1 MSARSQLEAY
11 LREFR
16 ERLKAL
22 ILARGS
28 AVLSVTALA
37 LTLIAV
43 YFGTRRA
50 FDPEFIIGARTVLV
64 LGLGAVVAWLLIMP
78 LRALRS
84 TRGVADIERRA
95 PAFDGRIET
104 YDGLARADTATPS
117 PFVDLLAED
126 SLKVAARA
134 PVAANVRTRE
144 ISIPAIVGVAA
155 AVVLVW
161 FAAFGPDNWRYGVRH
176 LWAGWLIE
184 DTLPPQRIAV
194 SPGDG
199 TVRRGGDLLV
209 EAAAEGFDPTTMDVY
224 ARFAS
229 RTDWQAVPMR
239 RLGGDEGFDF
249 TFFAVREPL
258 RYYVSAAGI
267 RSQEYGIEV
276 VDLPEVTQIKLTY
289 EYPAWTKLE
298 PVTEE
303 HGSDIR
309 AVEGTVVTVEVH
321 TDRPLASAM
330 LVANDQELP
339 LETNG
344 NVGTAELRV
353 DADGEYHVATVF
365 NDDRVGLTEDYL
377 ISLVPDKKPTVKIAR
392 PGRDWRASN
401 IEEVT
406 VAVDAND
413 DFDLDGLEL
422 RYSINGGE
430 WATVTLPADGAQVSA
445 AEILYLEDLRQPSAP
460 ETEQQDLVD
469 LSRPLTVEDLRALRE
484 EFEAQAE
491 AEARAAAE
499 GEAAPDAE
507 AAAPAERSLEP
518 GDLISYYAVATD
530 RGQTTQTD
538 LFFVEVQPFERSFT
552 QAGGGAGGGGGG
564 GQQQDEISRRQKE
577 ILVATWNLIREQ
589 KEQESFLDEQ
599 QLEDNA
605 RMLAELQRTLAEQA
619 QTLASRARARQLTGG
634 DPKIR
639 TFVESL
645 EQAVKAMGPAAER
658 LADLALSDAVPP
670 EQQALQFLLRA
681 EAVFTDIQ
689 VSMQRNGG
697 GGGGLAG
704 RDLSELYELEMDL
717 EKNQYETESP
727 VALEGEEQGQQELDE
742 AIAKLQELAR
752 RQEQLAQDAARRN
765 QLTERERWEQESLR
779 RETEELK
786 RQLQELQQRLANQ
799 QSQQGQQ
806 GEQGEQ
812 SQGAQGQSGTQS
824 GQAQS
829 AQTAQTIEQLE
840 EALQAMNR
848 ASAQGDL
855 DPEQTRRAIEQ
866 ARRQLQAALEQ
877 MTAGRQAA
885 VEEAYSDLAE
895 RAEELYAE
903 QRQVASDLQ
912 RAVEDAASN
921 PGNGFRGGLDRRTAF
936 DLADRKYDLQQTLEA
951 LEQDIQ
957 RVAQQFSNQTPG
969 ASDELNE
976 ALANLQQSQAVARLA
991 IAGDYIRQGGAA
1003 QIAPTEAVTTS
1014 ALRDLERDTEQA
1026 LAVATREAVS
1036 GEETEPDPNAELV
1049 AELQALRRQLATL
1062 TQAEAEANAQGNQ
1075 PGQSGQGQAPGEQP
1089 GQQAGG
1095 QQAGGQQAGGPQVGG
1110 AFGGGDDRY
1119 GWGGPGGFYDPRRD
1133 AIWGPRGL
1141 GVWQDPATIEQ
1152 LREQLDSAGT
1162 NLINLGQRLR
1172 AEGLSDEELRA
1183 IRELGDALRAG
1194 LTGNPELVEAE
1205 YRALVNLTE
1214 QLELAL
1220 LAEQDAATAAVRT
1233 EAPAQ
1238 AARGF
1243 EEIVAEYYRRLSR
1256 PAL

>member
-1 MSARSQLEAY
+1 MTARSQLEAY

-16 ERLKAL
+16 ERLKRL
-22 ILARGS
+22 IVARGS
-28 AVLSVTALA
+28 AVIGVTALI
-37 LTLIAV
+37 LTLLAV

-50 FDPEFIIGARTVLV
+50 FDPEFVIGARAVLV
-64 LGLGAVVAWLLIMP
+64 LGLAAAAAWLLVVP
-78 LRALRS
+78 LRVLRT
-84 TRGVADIERRA
+84 TRGVHDIERRA

-104 YDGLARADTATPS
+104 YDDLTRATPAVPS

-126 SLKVAARA
+126 SLKVAARS

-144 ISIPAIVGVAA
+144 ISIPAVVAVAA
-155 AVVLVW
+155 AAVLVW

-176 LWAGWLIE
+176 LWAGWLLE
-184 DTLPPQRIAV
+184 NTLPPQRIAV

-199 TVRRGGDLLV
+199 AVRRGGDLAI
-209 EAAAEGFDPTTMDVY
+209 EAIAEGFDPATMDVY

-229 RTDWQAVPMR
+229 RTDWQAVPMQR
-239 RLGGDEGFDF
+239 VRGGDGFDF
-249 TFFAVREPL
+249 TFFAVREEL

-289 EYPAWTKLE
+289 EYPTWTKLE
-298 PVTEE
+298 PRVEE

-321 TDRPLASAM
+321 TDQPLANAM
-330 LVANDQELP
+330 LVANDAEVP
-339 LETNG
+339 LQTVG
-344 NVGTAELRV
+344 NVGTATLRV
-353 DADGEYHVATVF
+353 DADGEYHVATLF
-365 NDDRVGLTEDYL
+365 NEDRVGLTEDYL
-377 ISLVPDKKPTVKIAR
+377 ISLVPDKKPTVKIAK

-406 VAVDAND
+406 VNVEAND

-422 RYSINGGE
+422 RYSVNGGD
-430 WATVTLPADGAQVSA
+430 WATVTLPVDGVQASLG
-445 AEILYLEDLRQPSAP
+445 EILYLEDLRQPLAP
-460 ETEQQDLVD
+460 EAAEQDLVD
-469 LSRPLTVEDLRALRE
+469 LSRPLTLEDLRALRE

-491 AEARAAAE
+491 AEAEAQAALGTE
-499 GEAAPDAE
+499 AE
-507 AAAPAERSLEP
+507 ASPSERTLEP

-530 RGQTTQTD
+530 RGQSVQTD

-552 QAGGGAGGGGGG
+552 QASGGGGAGGGGQ
-564 GQQQDEISRRQKE
+564 QQQDEISRRQKE

-589 KEQESFLDEQ
+589 KEQASFLDEQ

-605 RMLAELQRTLAEQA
+605 RMLAELQRTLADQA
-619 QTLASRARARQLTGG
+619 RTLASRARARQLTGT
-634 DPKIR
+634 DPRIR

-645 EQAVKAMGPAAER
+645 DQAVAAMAPAAER
-658 LADLALSDAVPP
+658 LGDIALAEAVPS
-670 EQQALQFLLRA
+670 EQRALQHLLRA

-697 GGGGLAG
+697 AGGGLAG

-717 EKNQYETESP
+717 EKNQYETEAP
-727 VALEGEEQGQQELDE
+727 VALEGEQQGQQELDE

-752 RQEQLAQDAARRN
+752 RQEQLAQDAARRS
-765 QLTERERWEQESLR
+765 QLTEQERWEQESLR

-786 RQLQELQQRLANQ
+786 RELQELQQRLANQ
-799 QSQQGQQ
+799 QSQQSQQGQQ
-806 GEQGEQ
+806 GEPSQ
-812 SQGAQGQSGTQS
+812 SAQGQAGTQS
-824 GQAQS
+824 GQSAES

-848 ASAQGDL
+848 ASAQGEL

-885 VEEAYSDLAE
+885 VEEAFSDLTN
-895 RAEELYAE
+895 RAGELYAE

-912 RAVEDAASN
+912 QAVQDAASD
-921 PGNGFRGGLDRRTAF
+921 PATGRDGLRGGLDRRTAL
-936 DLADRKYDLQQTLEA
+936 DLADRKYELQQALEA

-957 RVAQQFSNQTPG
+957 RVAQQFRSQTPG

-976 ALANLQQSQAVARLA
+976 ALANLQQSQAIARLA

-1014 ALRDLERDTEQA
+1014 ALRDLERDTDEA
-1026 LAVATREAVS
+1026 FARATREAVS
-1036 GEETEPDPNAELV
+1036 GEESEPDPNAELV
-1049 AELQALRRQLATL
+1049 AELQALRRQLAML
-1062 TQAEAEANAQGNQ
+1062 TEAEAANAEGP
-1075 PGQSGQGQAPGEQP
+1075 PGAQGEQP

-1095 QQAGGQQAGGPQVGG
+1095 QQAGGQQVGG
-1110 AFGGGDDRY
+1110 AFGGAGDRY
-1119 GWGGPGGFYDPRRD
+1119 GWGSARGGLYDPRRD
-1133 AIWGPRGL
+1133 PIWGPRNL
-1141 GVWQDPATIEQ
+1141 GIWQDPATIER

-1162 NLINLGQRLR
+1162 ALINLGQRLR
-1172 AEGLSDEELRA
+1172 AEGMSDEELRA
-1183 IRELGDALRAG
+1183 LRELGDALRAG

-1205 YRALVNLTE
+1205 FRALVNLTE

-1220 LAEQDAATAAVRT
+1220 QERENAEAAAVRT

-1256 PAL
+1256 APL

>member
-1 MSARSQLEAY
+1 MTARSQLEAY
-11 LREFR
+11 LKEFR

-22 ILARGS
+22 IVARGS
-28 AVLSVTALA
+28 AVVSVTALV
-37 LTLIAV
+37 LTLLAV

-50 FDPEFIIGARTVLV
+50 FDPEFIIGARAVLV
-64 LGLGAVVAWLLIMP
+64 LGLAAVVAWLLIMP
-78 LRALRS
+78 LRALRAN
-84 TRGVADIERRA
+84 RGVADIERRA

-104 YDGLARADTATPS
+104 YDGLTRVNAPT

-126 SLKVAARA
+126 SLKVAAGV
-134 PVAANVRTRE
+134 PVATNVRRRE
-144 ISIPAIVGVAA
+144 ISIPAVVAVAA
-155 AVVLVW
+155 AAVLVW

-176 LWAGWLIE
+176 LWAGWLVE

-199 TVRRGGDLLV
+199 AVRRGGDLMV

-224 ARFAS
+224 ARFES
-229 RTDWQAVPMR
+229 RTDWQAVPMQR
-239 RLGGDEGFDF
+239 VRGGEGFDF

-267 RSQEYGIEV
+267 RSQEFGIDV

-298 PVTEE
+298 PLVEE
-303 HGSDIR
+303 HGTDIR

-321 TDRPLASAM
+321 TDQPLASAM
-330 LVANDQELP
+330 LVANDAEVP
-339 LETNG
+339 LTTVG

-353 DADGEYHVATVF
+353 DADGEYHVATLF

-430 WATVTLPADGAQVSA
+430 WTTVTLPADGAQVSA
-445 AEILYLEDLRQPSAP
+445 AEILYLEELRQPSVAP
-460 ETEQQDLVD
+460 SDEQDLVD
-469 LSRPLTVEDLRALRE
+469 LSRPLTIEDLRALRE
-484 EFEAQAE
+484 EFEAEALAEARAE
-491 AEARAAAE
+491 AEAETAD
-499 GEAAPDAE
+499 AAPQ
-507 AAAPAERSLEP
+507 PPPERTLEP

-530 RGQTTQTD
+530 RGQAVQTD

-552 QAGGGAGGGGGG
+552 QAGAGAGGAGGG

-589 KEQESFLDEQ
+589 KEQDSFLDEQ

-605 RMLAELQRTLAEQA
+605 RMLAELQRTLADQA
-619 QTLASRARARQLTGG
+619 RTLANRARARQLTGG
-634 DPKIR
+634 DPKIK
-639 TFVESL
+639 TFVEAL
-645 EQAVKAMGPAAER
+645 ERAAEAMAPAAER
-658 LADLALSDAVPP
+658 LANLTLAEAVPP
-670 EQQALQFLLRA
+670 EQQALQYLLRA

-697 GGGGLAG
+697 AGGGLAG

-717 EKNQYETESP
+717 EKNQYETEES
-727 VALEGEEQGQQELDE
+727 VALEGEDQGQQELDE

-765 QLTERERWEQESLR
+765 QLTEQERWEQESLR

-786 RQLQELQQRLANQ
+786 RQLEELQQRLANQ
-799 QSQQGQQ
+799 QSQPGQQGQQ
-806 GEQGEQ
+806 GQQGDPSQ
-812 SQGAQGQSGTQS
+812 SAQGQSG
-824 GQAQS
+824 QS

-840 EALQAMNR
+840 QALQAMNR

-855 DPEQTRRAIEQ
+855 DPEQTQRAIEQ

-885 VEEAYSDLAE
+885 AQEAYSDLAD
-895 RAEELYAE
+895 RASELYAE

-921 PGNGFRGGLDRRTAF
+921 PPGRNGIRGLDRRTAL
-936 DLADRKYDLQQTLEA
+936 DLADQKYELQQALET

-957 RVAQQFSNQTPG
+957 RVAQQFRNQTPG
-969 ASDELNE
+969 ASEELNQ
-976 ALANLQQSQAVARLA
+976 ALANLQQSQAIARLA

-1014 ALRDLERDTEQA
+1014 ALRDLERDTDEA
-1026 LAVATREAVS
+1026 LTLATREAVS
-1036 GEETEPDPNAELV
+1036 GEEAEPDPNAELV
-1049 AELQALRRQLATL
+1049 AELQSLRRQLAAL
-1062 TQAEAEANAQGNQ
+1062 TQAEAEANAQAAQ
-1075 PGQSGQGQAPGEQP
+1075 AGQEGQGQAAGEQP
-1089 GQQAGG
+1089 GEQAGGQQGG
-1095 QQAGGQQAGGPQVGG
+1095 QQAGG
-1110 AFGGGDDRY
+1110 AFGGANDRF
-1119 GWGGPGGFYDPRRD
+1119 GWGGARGFYDPRRD
-1133 AIWGPRGL
+1133 AIWGPRGA
-1141 GVWQDPATIEQ
+1141 GVWQDPRTIED
-1152 LREQLDSAGT
+1152 LRERLDAAGT
-1162 NLINLGQRLR
+1162 DLINLGARLR
-1172 AEGLSDEELRA
+1172 AEGMSDEELRA
-1183 IRELGDALRAG
+1183 LRELGDALRQG

-1205 YRALVNLTE
+1205 FRALVNLTE

-1220 LAEQDAATAAVRT
+1220 QEQQNVEAAAVRT

-1256 PAL
+1256 SPL

>member
-1 MSARSQLEAY
+1 MTARSQLEAY

-16 ERLKAL
+16 ERLRAL
-22 ILARGS
+22 IVARGS
-28 AVLSVTALA
+28 AVASVAALV
-37 LTLIAV
+37 LTLLAV

-50 FDPEFIIGARTVLV
+50 FDSEFIIGARTVLV
-64 LGLGAVVAWLLIMP
+64 LGLAAVVTWLLILP

-104 YDGLARADTATPS
+104 YDGLIRANAAT

-126 SLKVAARA
+126 SLRVAAGA
-134 PVAANVRTRE
+134 PVTTNVRPRE
-144 ISIPAIVGVAA
+144 ISIPVVVAVAA

-176 LWAGWLIE
+176 LWAGWLVE
-184 DTLPPQRIAV
+184 DMLPPQRIAV
-194 SPGDG
+194 LPGDG
-199 TVRRGGDLLV
+199 TVRRGGDLLI
-209 EAAAEGFDPTTMDVY
+209 EAAAEGFDPTTMDLY

-239 RLGGDEGFDF
+239 RVRGGEGFDF
-249 TFFAVREPL
+249 TFFAVREEL
-258 RYYVSAAGI
+258 RYYVAAAGV
-267 RSQEYGIEV
+267 RSQEYGVEV

-289 EYPAWTKLE
+289 EYPSWTKLE
-298 PVTEE
+298 PLVEE

-321 TDRPLASAM
+321 TDQPLASAM
-330 LVANDQELP
+330 LVANGEEVP
-339 LETNG
+339 LATVG

-353 DADGEYHVATVF
+353 DADGEYHVATLF

-445 AEILYLEDLRQPSAP
+445 AEILYLEDLRQPSVAA
-460 ETEQQDLVD
+460 TGQQDLVD
-469 LSRPLTVEDLRALRE
+469 LSRPLTLEDLRALRE

-491 AEARAAAE
+491 AEAGAAAE
-499 GEAAPDAE
+499 EAAPEAE
-507 AAAPAERSLEP
+507 TPSERTLEP

-530 RGQTTQTD
+530 RGQSVQTD

-552 QAGGGAGGGGGG
+552 QGGAGAGGAGGG

-605 RMLAELQRTLAEQA
+605 RMLAELQRTLADQA
-619 QTLASRARARQLTGG
+619 LTLANRARARQLTGG

-645 EQAVKAMGPAAER
+645 EQAADAMGPAAER
-658 LADLALSDAVPP
+658 LANLSLAEAVPP

-697 GGGGLAG
+697 AGGGLAG

-717 EKNQYETESP
+717 EKNQYETEAP

-786 RQLQELQQRLANQ
+786 RQLEALQQRLANEQ

-806 GEQGEQ
+806 GQQGDPSQ
-812 SQGAQGQSGTQS
+812 SAQGQAGTQS
-824 GQAQS
+824 GQS

-840 EALQAMNR
+840 QALQAMNR
-848 ASAQGDL
+848 ASSESNL
-855 DPEQTRRAIEQ
+855 DPEQAQRAIEQ

-885 VEEAYSDLAE
+885 AQEAYSDLAD
-895 RAEELYAE
+895 RAGELYAE

-921 PGNGFRGGLDRRTAF
+921 PPSRDGLRGGLDRRTAL
-936 DLADRKYDLQQTLEA
+936 DLADRKYGLQQALEG

-957 RVAQQFSNQTPG
+957 RVAQQFRNQTPG
-969 ASDELNE
+969 ASDELNQ
-976 ALANLQQSQAVARLA
+976 ALANLQQSQAIARLA

-1014 ALRDLERDTEQA
+1014 ALRDLERDTDEA
-1026 LAVATREAVS
+1026 LALATREAIS
-1036 GEETEPDPNAELV
+1036 GEETEPDPSAELV
-1049 AELQALRRQLATL
+1049 AELQSLRRQLAML
-1062 TQAEAEANAQGNQ
+1062 TQAEADANAQALA
-1075 PGQSGQGQAPGEQP
+1075 SGEQP
-1089 GQQAGG
+1089 GQAGEQQPGG
-1095 QQAGGQQAGGPQVGG
+1095 QQAGGQQAGG
-1110 AFGGGDDRY
+1110 ALGGDGDRF
-1119 GWGGPGGFYDPRRD
+1119 GWGGARGFYDPRRD

-1141 GVWQDPATIEQ
+1141 GVWQDPQTIEQ
-1152 LREQLDSAGT
+1152 LRERLDSAGT
-1162 NLINLGQRLR
+1162 DLINLGARLR
-1172 AEGLSDEELRA
+1172 AEGVSDEELRA
-1183 IRELGDALRAG
+1183 LRELGDALRQG

-1205 YRALVNLTE
+1205 FRALVNLTE

-1220 LAEQDAATAAVRT
+1220 QERQNVETAAVRT

-1256 PAL
+1256 SPL

>member
-1 MSARSQLEAY
+1 MTARSQLEAY

-16 ERLKAL
+16 DRLKAL
-22 ILARGS
+22 IVARGS
-28 AVLSVTALA
+28 AVVSLTALV
-37 LTLIAV
+37 LTLLAV

-50 FDPEFIIGARTVLV
+50 FDPQFIIGARTVLV
-64 LGLGAVVAWLLIMP
+64 LGLAAVVAWLLIMP
-78 LRALRS
+78 LRTLRS

-104 YDGLARADTATPS
+104 YDGLTRTNAAT

-126 SLKVAARA
+126 SLKVAERV
-134 PVAANVRTRE
+134 PVATNVRPRE
-144 ISIPAIVGVAA
+144 ISVPVVVAVAA

-176 LWAGWLIE
+176 LWAGWLVE

-199 TVRRGGDLLV
+199 TVRRGGDLMI

-239 RLGGDEGFDF
+239 RVRGGEGFDF
-249 TFFAVREPL
+249 TFFAVREGL

-298 PVTEE
+298 PLVEE

-309 AVEGTVVTVEVH
+309 GVEGTVVTVEVH
-321 TDRPLASAM
+321 TDQPLASAM
-330 LVANDQELP
+330 LVANDAEVP
-339 LETNG
+339 LETAG
-344 NVGTAELRV
+344 NVGTAQLRI
-353 DADGEYHVATVF
+353 DADGEYHVATLF

-377 ISLVPDKKPTVKIAR
+377 ISLVPDKKPTVKIAK

-430 WATVTLPADGAQVSA
+430 WTNVTLPADGAQVSA
-445 AEILYLEDLRQPSAP
+445 AEILYLEDLRQPSVAA
-460 ETEQQDLVD
+460 TEQQDLVD
-469 LSRPLTVEDLRALRE
+469 LSRPLTIEDLRALRE

-491 AEARAAAE
+491 AEARAE
-499 GEAAPDAE
+499 GEAQTAD
-507 AAAPAERSLEP
+507 AAPEAPPERTLEP

-530 RGQTTQTD
+530 RGQSVQTD

-552 QAGGGAGGGGGG
+552 QGSAGGGGGGGG

-605 RMLAELQRTLAEQA
+605 RMLAELQRTLADQA
-619 QTLASRARARQLTGG
+619 RTLANRARARQLTGG

-645 EQAVKAMGPAAER
+645 EQAAEAMAPAAER

-689 VSMQRNGG
+689 VSMQRGG
-697 GGGGLAG
+697 AGGGLAG

-717 EKNQYETESP
+717 EKNQYETEAP
-727 VALEGEEQGQQELDE
+727 VALEGEQQGQQELDE

-765 QLTERERWEQESLR
+765 QLTEQERWEQESLR

-786 RQLQELQQRLANQ
+786 RQLEELQQRLANQ
-799 QSQQGQQ
+799 QSQQQQGQQ
-806 GEQGEQ
+806 GQQGDPSQ
-812 SQGAQGQSGTQS
+812 SAQGQAGTQS
-824 GQAQS
+824 GQAQG

-885 VEEAYSDLAE
+885 AQEAYSDLAE
-895 RAEELYAE
+895 RAGELYAE
-903 QRQVASDLQ
+903 QREVASDLQ

-921 PGNGFRGGLDRRTAF
+921 PTSRNGTRGGLDRGTAF
-936 DLADRKYDLQQTLEA
+936 DLADRKYELQQALET

-957 RVAQQFSNQTPG
+957 RVAQQFRNQTPG
-969 ASDELNE
+969 ASDELNQ
-976 ALANLQQSQAVARLA
+976 ALANLQQSQAIARLA
-991 IAGDYIRQGGAA
+991 IAGDYIRQGAAA
-1003 QIAPTEAVTTS
+1003 QIAPIEAVTTS
-1014 ALRDLERDTEQA
+1014 ALRDLERDTDEA
-1026 LAVATREAVS
+1026 LALATREAVS

-1049 AELQALRRQLATL
+1049 AELQSLRRQLEAL
-1062 TQAEAEANAQGNQ
+1062 TQAEAEANARAAQA
-1075 PGQSGQGQAPGEQP
+1075 GQEGQGQAAGEQP

-1095 QQAGGQQAGGPQVGG
+1095 QQPGGQQGGA
-1110 AFGGGDDRY
+1110 AFGGNDRF
-1119 GWGGPGGFYDPRRD
+1119 GWGGARGFYDPRRD
-1133 AIWGPRGL
+1133 AIWGPRGA
-1141 GVWQDPATIEQ
+1141 GIWQDPETLEQ
-1152 LREQLDSAGT
+1152 LR
-1162 NLINLGQRLR
+1162 
-1172 AEGLSDEELRA
+1172 
-1183 IRELGDALRAG
+1183 
-1194 LTGNPELVEAE
+1194 
-1205 YRALVNLTE
+1205 
-1214 QLELAL
+1214 
-1220 LAEQDAATAAVRT
+1220 
-1233 EAPAQ
+1233 
-1238 AARGF
+1238 
-1243 EEIVAEYYRRLSR
+1243 
-1256 PAL
+1256 

>member
-1 MSARSQLEAY
+1 
-11 LREFR
+11 
-16 ERLKAL
+16 
-22 ILARGS
+22 
-28 AVLSVTALA
+28 
-37 LTLIAV
+37 
-43 YFGTRRA
+43 
-50 FDPEFIIGARTVLV
+50 
-64 LGLGAVVAWLLIMP
+64 
-78 LRALRS
+78 
-84 TRGVADIERRA
+84 
-95 PAFDGRIET
+95 
-104 YDGLARADTATPS
+104 
-117 PFVDLLAED
+117 LLAED
-126 SLKVAARA
+126 SLKVAERT
-134 PVAANVRTRE
+134 PVQSNVRPRE
-144 ISIPAIVGVAA
+144 ISVPAVVAVA
-155 AVVLVW
+155 GAVVLVW

-176 LWAGWLIE
+176 LWAGWLVE

-199 TVRRGGDLLV
+199 TVRRGGDLTI

-229 RTDWQAVPMR
+229 RTDWQAVPMQR
-239 RLGGDEGFDF
+239 VRGDEGFDF
-249 TFFAVREPL
+249 TFFAVREEL

-289 EYPAWTKLE
+289 EYPEWTKLE
-298 PVTEE
+298 PLVEE

-309 AVEGTVVTVEVH
+309 GVEGTLVTVEVH
-321 TDRPLASAM
+321 TDQPLASAM
-330 LVANDQELP
+330 LVANDAEVP
-339 LETNG
+339 LETAG
-344 NVGTAELRV
+344 NVGTAQLRI
-353 DADGEYHVATVF
+353 DADGEYHVATRF

-377 ISLVPDKKPTVKIAR
+377 ISLVPDKKPTVKIAK

-430 WATVTLPADGAQVSA
+430 WSTVTLPADGAQVSA
-445 AEILYLEDLRQPSAP
+445 AEILYLEDLRQPSVTA
-460 ETEQQDLVD
+460 TEQQDLVD
-469 LSRPLTVEDLRALRE
+469 LSRPLTIEDLRALRE

-491 AEARAAAE
+491 AEARAQ
-499 GEAAPDAE
+499 GEPQTADTAPQ
-507 AAAPAERSLEP
+507 PPPERTLEP

-530 RGQTTQTD
+530 RGQSVQTD

-552 QAGGGAGGGGGG
+552 QGSAGAGGAGGG

-605 RMLAELQRTLAEQA
+605 RMLAELQRTLADQA
-619 QTLASRARARQLTGG
+619 RTLASRARARQLTGG

-645 EQAVKAMGPAAER
+645 EQAADAMAPAAER
-658 LADLALSDAVPP
+658 LADLALNDAVPP

-697 GGGGLAG
+697 AGGGLAG

-717 EKNQYETESP
+717 EKNQYETEAP
-727 VALEGEEQGQQELDE
+727 VALEGEQQGQQELDE

-765 QLTERERWEQESLR
+765 QLTEQERWEQESLR

-786 RQLQELQQRLANQ
+786 RRLEELQQRLANQ
-799 QSQQGQQ
+799 QNQQGQQ
-806 GEQGEQ
+806 GQQGQPGDPSQ
-812 SQGAQGQSGTQS
+812 SAQGQSQS
-824 GQAQS
+824 GQSAES

-885 VEEAYSDLAE
+885 AQEAYSDLAE
-895 RAEELYAE
+895 RAAELYAE
-903 QRQVASDLQ
+903 QREVASDLQ

-921 PGNGFRGGLDRRTAF
+921 PPSRNSMRGGLDRGTAL
-936 DLADRKYDLQQTLEA
+936 DLADRKYQLQQALET

-957 RVAQQFSNQTPG
+957 RVAQQFRNQTPG
-969 ASDELNE
+969 ASDELNQ
-976 ALANLQQSQAVARLA
+976 ALANLQQSQAIARLA
-991 IAGDYIRQGGAA
+991 IAGDYIRQGAAA
-1003 QIAPTEAVTTS
+1003 QIAPIEAVTTS
-1014 ALRDLERDTEQA
+1014 ALRDLERDTDEA
-1026 LAVATREAVS
+1026 LALATREAVS

-1049 AELQALRRQLATL
+1049 AELQSLRRQLAEL
-1062 TQAEAEANAQGNQ
+1062 TQAEAEANARAAQA
-1075 PGQSGQGQAPGEQP
+1075 GQEGQGQAAGEQP

-1095 QQAGGQQAGGPQVGG
+1095 QQGGAQQGGG
-1110 AFGGGDDRY
+1110 AFGGNDRF
-1119 GWGGPGGFYDPRRD
+1119 GWGGARGFYDPRRD

-1141 GVWQDPATIEQ
+1141 GVWQDPQTLEQ
-1152 LREQLDSAGT
+1152 LRERLDSAGT
-1162 NLINLGQRLR
+1162 DLINLGARLR
-1172 AEGLSDEELRA
+1172 AEGMSDEELRA
-1183 IRELGDALRAG
+1183 LRELGDALRQG

-1205 YRALVNLTE
+1205 FRALVNLTE

-1220 LAEQDAATAAVRT
+1220 QERQDVETAAVRT

-1256 PAL
+1256 APL

>member
-1 MSARSQLEAY
+1 MTARLQLEAY

-28 AVLSVTALA
+28 AVVSVTALV
-37 LTLIAV
+37 LTLLAV

-50 FDPEFIIGARTVLV
+50 FDPEFILGARTVLV
-64 LGLGAVVAWLLIMP
+64 LGLAAVVAWLLIIP
-78 LRALRS
+78 LRALRA

-104 YDGLARADTATPS
+104 YDGLTRANAAT

-134 PVAANVRTRE
+134 PLTTNVRPRE
-144 ISIPAIVGVAA
+144 ISIPVVVAVAA

-176 LWAGWLIE
+176 LWAGWVV
-184 DTLPPQRIAV
+184 DDMLPPQRIAV

-199 TVRRGGDLLV
+199 TVRRGGDLSI

-239 RLGGDEGFDF
+239 RVRGGESFDF
-249 TFFAVREPL
+249 TFFAVREGL

-267 RSQEYGIEV
+267 QSREYGIEV

-298 PVTEE
+298 PFVEE

-321 TDRPLASAM
+321 TDQPLASAM
-330 LVANDQELP
+330 LVANDEEVP
-339 LETNG
+339 LATVG

-353 DADGEYHVATVF
+353 DADGEYHVATLF

-377 ISLVPDKKPTVKIAR
+377 ISVVPDKKPTVKIAR

-430 WATVTLPADGAQVSA
+430 WTTVTLPADGAQVSA
-445 AEILYLEDLRQPSAP
+445 AEILYLEDLRQPNAA

-469 LSRPLTVEDLRALRE
+469 LSRPLTIEDLRALRE
-484 EFEAQAE
+484 EFEAEAE
-491 AEARAAAE
+491 AEARAAA
-499 GEAAPDAE
+499 GEAPPE
-507 AAAPAERSLEP
+507 PETPPERALEP

-530 RGQTTQTD
+530 RGQSVQTD

-552 QAGGGAGGGGGG
+552 QAGAGAGGAGGG

-589 KEQESFLDEQ
+589 KEQDSFLDEQ

-605 RMLAELQRTLAEQA
+605 RMLAELQRTLADQA
-619 QTLASRARARQLTGG
+619 RTLANRARARQLTGG

-645 EQAVKAMGPAAER
+645 EQAADAMGPAAER
-658 LADLALSDAVPP
+658 LANLTLAEAVPP

-697 GGGGLAG
+697 AGGGLAG

-717 EKNQYETESP
+717 EKNQYETEAA
-727 VALEGEEQGQQELDE
+727 VDLEGEEQGQQDLDE

-765 QLTERERWEQESLR
+765 QLTEQERWEQESLR

-786 RQLQELQQRLANQ
+786 RRLEELQQRLANQ

-806 GEQGEQ
+806 GQQGQ
-812 SQGAQGQSGTQS
+812 PGDPSQGLPGQSGTQS
-824 GQAQS
+824 GQS

-840 EALQAMNR
+840 QALQAMNR
-848 ASAQGDL
+848 ASSQSDL
-855 DPEQTRRAIEQ
+855 DPEQAQRAIEQ

-885 VEEAYSDLAE
+885 AQEAYSDLAD
-895 RAEELYAE
+895 RAGELYAE

-912 RAVEDAASN
+912 SALEDAASN
-921 PGNGFRGGLDRRTAF
+921 PPNSSGSRGGLDRRTAF
-936 DLADRKYDLQQTLEA
+936 DLADRKYQLQQALEA

-957 RVAQQFSNQTPG
+957 RVAQQFRNQTPG
-969 ASDELNE
+969 ASDELNQ
-976 ALANLQQSQAVARLA
+976 ALANLQQSQAIARLA

-1014 ALRDLERDTEQA
+1014 ALRDLERDTDEA
-1026 LAVATREAVS
+1026 LALATREAVS
-1036 GEETEPDPNAELV
+1036 GEEAEPDPSAELV
-1049 AELQALRRQLATL
+1049 AELQSLRRQLAML
-1062 TQAEAEANAQGNQ
+1062 TQEEAEANAQ
-1075 PGQSGQGQAPGEQP
+1075 QASGEQP

-1095 QQAGGQQAGGPQVGG
+1095 QQGG
-1110 AFGGGDDRY
+1110 AEQGGAEQGGGALGGNDRF
-1119 GWGGPGGFYDPRRD
+1119 GWGGARGFYDPRRD
-1133 AIWGPRGL
+1133 AVWGPRGQ
-1141 GVWQDPATIEQ
+1141 GVWQDPQTLSQ
-1152 LREQLDSAGT
+1152 LRERLDSAGT
-1162 NLINLGQRLR
+1162 DLINLGARLR
-1172 AEGLSDEELRA
+1172 AEGMSDEELRA
-1183 IRELGDALRAG
+1183 LRELGDALRQG

-1205 YRALVNLTE
+1205 FRALVNLTE

-1220 LAEQDAATAAVRT
+1220 QERQNVESAVVRT
-1233 EAPAQ
+1233 EVPAQ

-1243 EEIVAEYYRRLSR
+1243 EDIVAEYYRRLSR
-1256 PAL
+1256 SPL

>member
-1 MSARSQLEAY
+1 
-11 LREFR
+11 
-16 ERLKAL
+16 
-22 ILARGS
+22 
-28 AVLSVTALA
+28 
-37 LTLIAV
+37 
-43 YFGTRRA
+43 
-50 FDPEFIIGARTVLV
+50 
-64 LGLGAVVAWLLIMP
+64 
-78 LRALRS
+78 
-84 TRGVADIERRA
+84 
-95 PAFDGRIET
+95 
-104 YDGLARADTATPS
+104 
-117 PFVDLLAED
+117 
-126 SLKVAARA
+126 
-134 PVAANVRTRE
+134 
-144 ISIPAIVGVAA
+144 
-155 AVVLVW
+155 
-161 FAAFGPDNWRYGVRH
+161 
-176 LWAGWLIE
+176 
-184 DTLPPQRIAV
+184 
-194 SPGDG
+194 
-199 TVRRGGDLLV
+199 
-209 EAAAEGFDPTTMDVY
+209 
-224 ARFAS
+224 
-229 RTDWQAVPMR
+229 
-239 RLGGDEGFDF
+239 
-249 TFFAVREPL
+249 
-258 RYYVSAAGI
+258 
-267 RSQEYGIEV
+267 
-276 VDLPEVTQIKLTY
+276 
-289 EYPAWTKLE
+289 
-298 PVTEE
+298 
-303 HGSDIR
+303 
-309 AVEGTVVTVEVH
+309 
-321 TDRPLASAM
+321 M
-330 LVANDQELP
+330 LVANGEEVP
-339 LETNG
+339 LATVG

-353 DADGEYHVATVF
+353 DADGEYHVATLF

-445 AEILYLEDLRQPSAP
+445 AEILYLEDLRQPSVAA
-460 ETEQQDLVD
+460 TGQQDLVD
-469 LSRPLTVEDLRALRE
+469 LSRPLTLEDLRALRE

-491 AEARAAAE
+491 AEAGAAAE
-499 GEAAPDAE
+499 EAAPEAE
-507 AAAPAERSLEP
+507 TPSERTLEP

-530 RGQTTQTD
+530 RGQSVQTD

-552 QAGGGAGGGGGG
+552 QGGAGAGGAGGG

-605 RMLAELQRTLAEQA
+605 RMLAELQRTLADQA
-619 QTLASRARARQLTGG
+619 LTLANRARARQLTGG

-645 EQAVKAMGPAAER
+645 EQAADAMGPAAER
-658 LADLALSDAVPP
+658 LANLSLAEAVPP

-697 GGGGLAG
+697 AGGGLAG

-717 EKNQYETESP
+717 EKNQYETEAP

-786 RQLQELQQRLANQ
+786 RQLEALQQRLANEQ

-806 GEQGEQ
+806 GQQGDPSQ
-812 SQGAQGQSGTQS
+812 SAQGQAGTQS
-824 GQAQS
+824 GQS

-840 EALQAMNR
+840 QALQAMNR
-848 ASAQGDL
+848 ASSESNL
-855 DPEQTRRAIEQ
+855 DPEQAQRAIEQ

-885 VEEAYSDLAE
+885 AQEAYSDLAD
-895 RAEELYAE
+895 RAGELYAE

-921 PGNGFRGGLDRRTAF
+921 PPSRDGLRGGLDRRTAL
-936 DLADRKYDLQQTLEA
+936 DLADRKYGLQQALEG

-957 RVAQQFSNQTPG
+957 RVAQQFRNQTPG
-969 ASDELNE
+969 ASDELNQ
-976 ALANLQQSQAVARLA
+976 ALANLQQSQAIARLA

-1014 ALRDLERDTEQA
+1014 ALRDLERDTDEA
-1026 LAVATREAVS
+1026 LALATREAIS
-1036 GEETEPDPNAELV
+1036 GEETEPDPSAELV
-1049 AELQALRRQLATL
+1049 AELQSLRRQLAML
-1062 TQAEAEANAQGNQ
+1062 TQAEADANAQALA
-1075 PGQSGQGQAPGEQP
+1075 SGEQP
-1089 GQQAGG
+1089 GQAGEQQPGG
-1095 QQAGGQQAGGPQVGG
+1095 QQAGGQQAGG
-1110 AFGGGDDRY
+1110 ALGGDGDRF
-1119 GWGGPGGFYDPRRD
+1119 GWGGARGFYDPRRD

-1141 GVWQDPATIEQ
+1141 GVWQDPQTIEQ
-1152 LREQLDSAGT
+1152 LRERLDSAGT
-1162 NLINLGQRLR
+1162 DLINLGARLR
-1172 AEGLSDEELRA
+1172 AEGVSDEELRA
-1183 IRELGDALRAG
+1183 LRELGDALRQG

-1205 YRALVNLTE
+1205 FRALVNLTE

-1220 LAEQDAATAAVRT
+1220 QERQNVETAAVRT

-1256 PAL
+1256 SPL